1 MKFTIMICHVSLT
14 CSNVCGL
21 SHLVSHCPFCLTVI
35 LHIPERGT
43 YGYFFTSIFAR
54 TKKKIKV

>member
-1 MKFTIMICHVSLT
+1 MRFTILFSHISLT
-14 CSNVCGL
+14 CFNVHGL

-43 YGYFFTSIFAR
+43 GEHFLTSIFAR
-54 TKKKIKV
+54 TKKKKI